1 MITTT
6 PVQVDGFWDKVMPVV
21 AGEFDWA
28 SKLIALG
35 DKKAWEKG
43 LKQTVRK
50 LDNEEFNLFL
60 AKVVMTAAS
69 KQIMGVDLTRRIEFL
84 KSLRG

>member
-1 MITTT
+1 MITAQT
-6 PVQVDGFWDKVMPVV
+6 DEFWEKVMPAV

-28 SKLIALG
+28 NKLTACG

-43 LKQTVRK
+43 LKDIVVE

-84 KSLRG
+84 KGLRE